1 MAPQRSSFF
10 TVSQVCRGLTVTL
23 ALLALC
29 VGTSSEAA
37 SDAGS
42 KRKARKRSIPEPHI
56 HEEAAPPPAR
66 PVPLL
71 ACQDAVGRTSYS
83 QFPCANADAH
93 PQRQLTTRDTRGAS
107 EVEHSSWMMQRERA
121 LLQTMQ
127 RDRQREAK
135 LSEKARQSRSRT
147 RRKSASAD
155 EDTPQ
160 ERPDRS
166 QPTRRPVRYLA
177 LPPLT
182 AETQVQGRLRP

>member
-1 MAPQRSSFF
+1 MAPQRPSFF
-10 TVSQVCRGLTVTL
+10 KVSQVCRSLTVAL

-29 VGTSSEAA
+29 VGTSSGAA

-42 KRKARKRSIPEPHI
+42 KRKARKRNTPQSHI
-56 HEEAAPPPAR
+56 HEEAAPSPAR
-66 PVPLL
+66 HVPML

-93 PQRQLTTRDTRGAS
+93 PQRQLATHDTRGAS
-107 EVEHSSWMMQRERA
+107 QVEHSAWMMQRERA

-127 RDRQREAK
+127 RDRQREAR
-135 LSEKARQSRSRT
+135 LSEKAHPSRSRT

-160 ERPDRS
+160 QRPDRS
-166 QPTRRPVRYLA
+166 QSTRRPVRYLA

-182 AETQVQGRLRP
+182 AETQEQGRLRP